1 MSYNPDTQS
10 HHLILDL
17 VDNMTSFSDFDRAV
31 SVLIEWGLIEADTG
45 AEAPQIWKESQ
56 ESQDSPARRG
66 RADSIRSGAR
76 VGRKYFP
83 T

>member
-17 VDNMTSFSDFDRAV
+17 VDNMTSFADFDRAV

-56 ESQDSPARRG
+56 E
-66 RADSIRSGAR
+66 
-76 VGRKYFP
+76 
-83 T
+83 

>member
-31 SVLIEWGLIEADTG
+31 SVLIEWGLIDADIG
-45 AEAPQIWKESQ
+45 AQAPEMWTET
-56 ESQDSPARRG
+56 EEN
-66 RADSIRSGAR
+66 
-76 VGRKYFP
+76 
-83 T
+83 